1 MIIVVFEDEMGDA
14 DGGIDIPC
22 KIIKKKALLSH
33 SIQILTIDFGCLIV
47 KLSKLM
53 FLTVSDVLLKM
64 TTKNAHNP
72 FCPRNLCINTSFSH
86 IEKHLI
92 SEWNFPESYS
102 DDYDINEEN
111 FRKVCTDFVGKLS
124 ITGNEMAEIRYKQ
137 GVSLKIHSGLNI
149 DVHE

>member
-1 MIIVVFEDEMGDA
+1 MLSLNMKWGMQMVALIFLA
-14 DGGIDIPC
+14 
-22 KIIKKKALLSH
+22 KSLKRKALLSH

-111 FRKVCTDFVGKLS
+111 LRKVCTDFVGKLS

-137 GVSLKIHSGLNI
+137 GVSLKIHSGVNI

>member
-22 KIIKKKALLSH
+22 KIIEKKSIIEPLDTNFDNRFWLSH
-33 SIQILTIDFGCLIV
+33 CEAVQVDV
-47 KLSKLM
+47 PD
-53 FLTVSDVLLKM
+53 SDVLLKM

>member
-1 MIIVVFEDEMGDA
+1 MVALIFLA
-14 DGGIDIPC
+14 
-22 KIIKKKALLSH
+22 KSLKKKALLSH

>member
-1 MIIVVFEDEMGDA
+1 MVALIFLA
-14 DGGIDIPC
+14 
-22 KIIKKKALLSH
+22 KSLKRKALLSH

>member
-1 MIIVVFEDEMGDA
+1 MVALIFLA
-14 DGGIDIPC
+14 
-22 KIIKKKALLSH
+22 KSLKRKALLSH

-149 DVHE
+149 DVRTSSLLGVFITSG

>member
-1 MIIVVFEDEMGDA
+1 
-14 DGGIDIPC
+14 
-22 KIIKKKALLSH
+22 
-33 SIQILTIDFGCLIV
+33 
-47 KLSKLM
+47 M

-111 FRKVCTDFVGKLS
+111 LRKVCTDFVGKLS

>member
-1 MIIVVFEDEMGDA
+1 
-14 DGGIDIPC
+14 
-22 KIIKKKALLSH
+22 
-33 SIQILTIDFGCLIV
+33 
-47 KLSKLM
+47 M

-92 SEWNFPESYS
+92 SEWHFPESYS

>member
-1 MIIVVFEDEMGDA
+1 MVALIFLA
-14 DGGIDIPC
+14 
-22 KIIKKKALLSH
+22 KSLKKKALLSH

-102 DDYDINEEN
+102 GDYDINEEN

>member
-1 MIIVVFEDEMGDA
+1 MVALIFLA
-14 DGGIDIPC
+14 
-22 KIIKKKALLSH
+22 KSLKRKALLSH
-33 SIQILTIDFGCLIV
+33 SIQILAIDFGCLIV

-72 FCPRNLCINTSFSH
+72 FCPRNPCINTSFSH

>member
-1 MIIVVFEDEMGDA
+1 MVALIFLA
-14 DGGIDIPC
+14 
-22 KIIKKKALLSH
+22 KSLKRKALLSH

-64 TTKNAHNP
+64 TTKNAHNL

-137 GVSLKIHSGLNI
+137 GVSLKIRSGLNI
-149 DVHE
+149 DVH

>member
-1 MIIVVFEDEMGDA
+1 MVALIFLA
-14 DGGIDIPC
+14 
-22 KIIKKKALLSH
+22 KSLKRKALLSH

-53 FLTVSDVLLKM
+53 FLIVSDVLLKM

>member
-1 MIIVVFEDEMGDA
+1 MVALIFLA
-14 DGGIDIPC
+14 
-22 KIIKKKALLSH
+22 KSLKRKALLSH
-33 SIQILTIDFGCLIV
+33 SIQILTMDFGCLIL
-47 KLSKLM
+47 KLSKLI
-53 FLTVSDVLLKM
+53 FLTMSHVLLKM

-111 FRKVCTDFVGKLS
+111 FRKVCADFVGKLS

>member
-1 MIIVVFEDEMGDA
+1 MVALIFLAKSLER
-14 DGGIDIPC
+14 
-22 KIIKKKALLSH
+22 KALLSH
-33 SIQILTIDFGCLIV
+33 LIQILTIDFGCLIV

-111 FRKVCTDFVGKLS
+111 LRKVCTDFVGKLS

-137 GVSLKIHSGLNI
+137 GVSLKIHSGVNI

>member
-1 MIIVVFEDEMGDA
+1 MVALIFRA
-14 DGGIDIPC
+14 
-22 KIIKKKALLSH
+22 KSLKRKALLSH

-111 FRKVCTDFVGKLS
+111 LRKVCTDFVGKLS

-137 GVSLKIHSGLNI
+137 GVSLKIHSGVNI